1 MLEERDRTSAQH
13 QSHPHLVVLVLV
25 LVLVLGPVP
34 ALVPT
39 TILVVVMAVGTRLHR
54 KLVDGL
60 LVLS

>member
-13 QSHPHLVVLVLV
+13 QSHPHLVVLV